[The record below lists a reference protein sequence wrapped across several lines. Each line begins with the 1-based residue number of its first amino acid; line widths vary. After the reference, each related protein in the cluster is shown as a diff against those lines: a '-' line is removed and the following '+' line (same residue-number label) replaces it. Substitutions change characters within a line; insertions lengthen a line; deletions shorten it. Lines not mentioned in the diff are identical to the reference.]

1 MPNQEVIKY
10 TLGLL
15 ETMEEGMDYVKAKLG
30 ELNIEGT
37 VTVLTDLITAFTEV
51 EKSISPMVAELPKNQ
66 ILEKADKLRTDFD
79 TMVKEYETAKGQ
91 KAYEIMQFTLEP
103 SFKNWKQELENTLK
117 PYTIS

>member
-51 EKSISPMVAELPKNQ
+51 EKSISPMMEELPENQ
-66 ILEKADKLRTDFD
+66 ISEKADKLRTAFD
-79 TMVKEYETAKGQ
+79 TLLKEYESSKGQ

-103 SFKNWKQELENTLK
+103 AFKSWKQELENTLK
-117 PYTIS
+117 LYILS